1 MDALTI
7 QDVRK
12 SFGGVQALKGVSFS
26 VAPREIVGVIGPN
39 GSGKSTLFNVLTGAL
54 KPDGGRVVLNG
65 KDITRWPAYRIARS
79 GLGRTFQIPALF
91 DNMTVHENLLTASV
105 EHGWGDVRERADG
118 IVELLELQR
127 VAHET
132 ARSLSG
138 GQQRLLELGRVLM
151 REPEVVLLDEVA
163 AGVHPRLRQLMLDV
177 IRTKRDGGTTFLVI
191 EHDMEL
197 TGEICDRIVV
207 MDAGEVV
214 AAGTFKEISSDAHVM
229 EAYLGVSAE

>member
-1 MDALTI
+1 MDALAI
-7 QDVRK
+7 EDVRK
-12 SFGGVQALKGVSFS
+12 SFGGVQALQGITFS
-26 VAPREIVGVIGPN
+26 VAPQEIVGVIGPN

-54 KPDGGRVVLNG
+54 KPDSGRVLLNG

-91 DNMTVHENLLTASV
+91 ENMTVLENLLTASV
-105 EHGWGDVRERADG
+105 EHNWDGVHERASAV
-118 IVELLELQR
+118 IELLELQR
-127 VAHET
+127 VAAEP

-151 REPEVVLLDEVA
+151 REPDLVLLDEVA
-163 AGVHPRLRQLMLDV
+163 AGVHPNLRKLMLDV
-177 IRTKRDGGTTFLVI
+177 IRAKREAGTTFLVI

-197 TGEICDRIVV
+197 TGEICDRIIV

-214 AAGTFKEISSDAHVM
+214 AKGTFEEISSDAHVM
-229 EAYLGVSAE
+229 EAYLGVSVE

>member
-1 MDALTI
+1 MDALTV

-12 SFGGVQALKGVSFS
+12 SFGGVQALKGVGLS
-26 VAPREIVGVIGPN
+26 VAPQEIVGVIGPN
-39 GSGKSTLFNVLTGAL
+39 GSGKTTLFNVLTGAL
-54 KPDGGRVVLNG
+54 KPDSGRVLLG
-65 KDITRWPAYRIARS
+65 DKDITRWPAYRIARA

-91 DNMTVHENLLTASV
+91 ENMTVHENLLTASV
-105 EHGWGDVRERADG
+105 EHGWNDVRERAAG
-118 IVELLELQR
+118 VIELLELER
-127 VAHET
+127 VAHDT
-132 ARSLSG
+132 AGSLSG

-151 REPEVVLLDEVA
+151 REPNVVLLDEVA

-177 IRTKRDGGTTFLVI
+177 IRQKRDEGTTFLVI

-214 AAGTFKEISSDAHVM
+214 AEGTFAEISSNAHVM